1 MFKNMKLAQK
11 MILGFALLIIVAVIM
26 AVVGYNGLRVLM
38 ADADI
43 IGKVKLPSIQSLLEI
58 EGAKSYMLCAERG
71 FLNNRFFLDEEKR
84 KIMHQDLET
93 AWKKLDTSK
102 KVYESQPHTDAEVRA
117 WKKFASEFD
126 EWKKS
131 HDRFYDFVL
140 EKERLINRGVD
151 PNSKAV
157 TDIDD
162 KMFEINDAAF
172 KYWRSTSEIIDELVR
187 ENDLEAKQAIKH
199 VQEIYNSS
207 IRMLLATLVVGML
220 FAIGL
225 SAFLSGN
232 IAGILKN
239 LLEEARKLTEA
250 AIDGRLA
257 VRADAEKID
266 LEFRPIVD
274 GVNKTLDAVI
284 GPLNV
289 AAEYVDRISKGDI
302 PPKIT
307 DTYKGD
313 FNEIKNNLNVC
324 IDSLNGLVD
333 EMNKM
338 AREHNA
344 GDIDVA
350 IHVDKFGGSYKQM
363 AQGINEMVFSHISV
377 KKKAMACVAE
387 FGRGNFDAP
396 IEKFPGK
403 KAFINDTIEAV
414 RGNLKAI
421 AGEISTLIE
430 AAKEGVLSKRGNG
443 NNFAGDW
450 KKLVMGVNDILDS
463 VIMPINEAADVL
475 KEMAK
480 GNLDVSVAGNYKG
493 DHAMIK
499 NTLNAT
505 LESINEILGQVSLAV
520 EQVTSGANQVSS
532 SSQTLSQ
539 ASSESAS
546 SLEEITSSMEEFT
559 SQTKQNAENAAQA
572 NQLASAARVSAQKG
586 NTQMTE
592 MLDAMKAINDSAKN
606 VSKIMKAI
614 DEIAFQTNILAL
626 NAAVEAARAGRHG
639 KGFTVVA
646 EEVRNLA
653 QRSAKAAAETADLIE
668 NSIAK
673 TDGGTKIA
681 EDTSKS
687 LSEIVVSATKVT
699 DLIGEIAAASK
710 EQTGGIGEI
719 NQGLSQLEQ
728 VTQQNSATSEESAA
742 ASEELSS
749 QALHLKSMIAKFK
762 LKQAA
767 GAISFAGA
775 MQHQGAVTTLHARQ
789 ALAKTQP
796 NAGQKAVKKPET
808 KAKYDKAI
816 NLDDKDFD
824 KF

>member
-11 MILGFALLIIVAVIM
+11 MILGFAALITVAVVM
-26 AVVGYNGLRVLM
+26 VVVGYNGLKDVM
-38 ADADI
+38 EDADN
-43 IGKVKLPSIQSLLEI
+43 IGMVRLPSVESLLEI
-58 EGAKSYMLCAERG
+58 QEAQSYLLGAERG
-71 FLNNRFFLDEEKR
+71 LLNRRFFVDEGKR
-84 KIMHQDLET
+84 KFMHQYRAD
-93 AWKKLDTSK
+93 AWKRVDAAWKR
-102 KVYESQPHTDAEVRA
+102 YEPLPHTDTEARLWA
-117 WKKFASEFD
+117 KFVPEFE
-126 EWKKS
+126 EWKKN
-131 HDRFYDFVL
+131 HNRFYDYVL
-140 EKERLINRGVD
+140 EKERLINRGAD
-151 PNSKAV
+151 ADSKAV
-157 TDIDD
+157 TDMDD
-162 KMFEINDAAF
+162 KMYEANGDAL
-172 KYWRSTSEIIDELVR
+172 KYWLTSNGMLTELVH
-187 ENDLEAKQAIKH
+187 ENDLEAERAIKH
-199 VQEIYNSS
+199 MHGVYDSA
-207 IRMLLATLVVGML
+207 IRMLLTALVIGVL
-220 FAIGL
+220 FAIAL
-225 SAFLSGN
+225 SVFLSGN

-239 LLEEARKLTEA
+239 LLDEAKKLTEA

-257 VRADAEKID
+257 TRADAEKID
-266 LEFRPIVD
+266 PEFRPIVD
-274 GVNKTLDAVI
+274 GVNRTLDAVI

-324 IDSLNGLVD
+324 IDSLNGLVE

-338 AREHNA
+338 AREHNL

-350 IHVDKFGGSYKQM
+350 IQADRFGGSYREM
-363 AQGINEMVFSHISV
+363 AQGINDMVFGHIAV
-377 KKKAMACVAE
+377 KKKAMACFAE

-403 KAFINDTIEAV
+403 KAFINDTIEGV

-421 AGEISTLIE
+421 ASEVNMLID

-450 KKLVMGVNDILDS
+450 KKLVVGVNDILDS

-480 GNLDVSVAGNYKG
+480 GNLDVAVAGNYKG

-505 LESINEILGQVSLAV
+505 LESINDILGQVSLAV

-559 SQTKQNAENAAQA
+559 SQTKQNAENASQA
-572 NQLASAARVSAQKG
+572 NQLASAARSSAQKG
-586 NTQMTE
+586 NEQMTE
-592 MLDAMKAINDSAKN
+592 MLDAMKAINDSARN

-668 NSIAK
+668 NSITK

-681 EDTSKS
+681 EETSQS

-749 QALHLKSMIAKFK
+749 QALHLKSMISKFK
-762 LKQAA
+762 LRQAA

-775 MQHQGAVTTLHARQ
+775 VQQQQQGAVATLHAHQ
-789 ALAKTQP
+789 AVSKAQMQSKQP
-796 NAGQKAVKKPET
+796 RKPDM